1 MSDIIRLLPDSVANL
16 IAAGEVV
23 QRPASVVKE
32 LIENSVDAGATQIQ
46 LIVKDAGRTLVQVI
60 DNGCGMSPTDAR
72 MAFERH
78 ATSKIVK
85 AEDLFTLMTM
95 GFRGEALP
103 TVAAVA
109 DIDMRTMTNDATVGT
124 RLIITDNKVESQQP
138 EACVPG
144 TNIMVKNIFNRL
156 PARRKFL
163 KRDAV
168 ELSHIVHEF
177 ERMALVNPDIE
188 FTLINNGAVMH
199 KLAKAPLKQRIADLF
214 GKSVGHQLIPV
225 ETDTSLVK
233 ISGFVGLPEN
243 ARRRNALQYFFVNGR
258 NMRHP
263 YFHRAVMQCY
273 DHLIA
278 ADAHPVYFLKFD
290 VDPTTIDV
298 NISPTKNE
306 IKFENEQAI
315 WQILTAAIR
324 ESLGRFNAVP
334 AIDFDQANA
343 PEIPAFDPAAT
354 NANAAITIDTSYN
367 PFNSAYR
374 SEMGGMSGSP
384 IGSSSAPSR
393 MGASSHT
400 AVNRA
405 STDWDKLYQ
414 SFESARDDG
423 SQAAPSALNNELDQP
438 HIESTLDLDQS
449 TSATSLLQLRNRYI
463 VTPASTGLMV
473 IDQHRAHERILYEQY
488 LNLVESG
495 EMATQRLIFPERLDL
510 TVAQSVMLE
519 SIASQIQA
527 MGFDISSLGG
537 NSWAINGQPA
547 PLDKGN
553 PVETLM
559 TMLDDFTTTGIDPSQ
574 DLHSRV
580 AQAMARAAAIRPGQS
595 LTTDEM
601 ERLLSDLLKL
611 STPNYTADGRTII
624 AIIPHSDISKLFE

>member
-1 MSDIIRLLPDSVANL
+1 MPDIIRLLPDSVANL

-32 LIENSVDAGATQIQ
+32 LVENSVDAGATQIQ
-46 LIVKDAGRTLVQVI
+46 LIIKDAGRTLVQVI

-78 ATSKIVK
+78 ATSKIGK
-85 AEDLFTLMTM
+85 ADDLFTLMTM

-109 DIDMRTMTNDATVGT
+109 DIDMRTMTSDATVGT

-177 ERMALVNPDIE
+177 ERLALVNPDIE
-188 FTLINNGAVMH
+188 FTLINNGVVMH

-334 AIDFDQANA
+334 AIDFDLTNA

-374 SEMGGMSGSP
+374 SEMGGMSGST
-384 IGSSSAPSR
+384 ISA
-393 MGASSHT
+393 T
-400 AVNRA
+400 N
-405 STDWDKLYQ
+405 WDKLYQ
-414 SFESARDDG
+414 SFERARDDG
-423 SQAAPSALNNELDQP
+423 FQTAPSALNNDLDQP
-438 HIESTLDLDQS
+438 HSEATLDLDQPP
-449 TSATSLLQLRNRYI
+449 SATSLLQLRNRYI

-495 EMATQRLIFPERLDL
+495 EMATQRLIFPERFDL

-519 SIASQIQA
+519 SIAGQIQA

-547 PLDKGN
+547 PLDKVN

-580 AQAMARAAAIRPGQS
+580 AQAMAGAAAIRPGQS

-611 STPNYTADGRTII
+611 STPNHTADGRTII

>member
-1 MSDIIRLLPDSVANL
+1 MEDKIRLLPDSVANL

-32 LIENSVDAGATQIQ
+32 LVENSIDAGATEVQ
-46 LIVKDAGRTLVQVI
+46 LIIKDAGRTLVQVI
-60 DNGCGMSPTDAR
+60 DNGCGMSATDAR

-109 DIDMRTMTNDATVGT
+109 DIDLRTMPHGESVGT
-124 RLIITDNKVESQQP
+124 RLIITDNKVESQSP

-177 ERMALVNPDIE
+177 ERLALVNPGVE
-188 FTLINNGAVMH
+188 FTLMHNGTVMH
-199 KLAKAPLKQRIADLF
+199 KLGKAPLKQRIADLF

-233 ISGFVGLPEN
+233 VTGFVGLPEH

-273 DHLIA
+273 DNLISPE
-278 ADAHPVYFLKFD
+278 AHPVYFLNFE

-324 ESLGRFNAVP
+324 ESLGRYNATP
-334 AIDFDQANA
+334 AIDFDQVNA
-343 PEIPAFDPAAT
+343 PDIPAFDPKGHGG
-354 NANAAITIDTSYN
+354 NASIELDMTYN
-367 PFNSAYR
+367 PFNTAYT
-374 SEMGGMSGSP
+374 SEMGGLSGSVIKNAGAHSTAHP
-384 IGSSSAPSR
+384 SA
-393 MGASSHT
+393 A
-400 AVNRA
+400 NIRA
-405 STDWDKLYQ
+405 NAQRHLNDWDKLYADFQ
-414 SFESARDDG
+414 RDAEDIP
-423 SQAAPSALNNELDQP
+423 ATAPSAINDVEMSALNL
-438 HIESTLDLDQS
+438 ESEPMT
-449 TSATSLLQLRNRYI
+449 ASLLQLRNRYI
-463 VTPASTGLMV
+463 VSPSSTGLMV
-473 IDQHRAHERILYEQY
+473 VDQHRAHERVLYEQY
-488 LNLVESG
+488 LNMVESG
-495 EMATQRLIFPERLDL
+495 TMATQRLIFPESVDL
-510 TVAQSVMLE
+510 TVGQSVMLE
-519 SIASQIQA
+519 SILDQIQT
-527 MGFDISSLGG
+527 MGFDISPLGG

-547 PLDKGN
+547 ALDKAN
-553 PVETLM
+553 PRETL
-559 TMLDDFTTTGIDPSQ
+559 LAIIDDFSTTGIDPSQ
-574 DLHSRV
+574 DQYSRV
-580 AQAMARAAAIRPGQS
+580 AQSMARAAAIRPGQV
-595 LTTDEM
+595 LTHEEM

-611 STPNYTADGRTII
+611 STPNYTPDGRTVIS
-624 AIIPHSDISKLFE
+624 IIPIADIARRFE

>member
-1 MSDIIRLLPDSVANL
+1 MEDKIRLLPDSVANL

-32 LIENSVDAGATQIQ
+32 LVENSIDAGATEVQ
-46 LIVKDAGRTLVQVI
+46 LIIKDAGRTLVQVI
-60 DNGCGMSPTDAR
+60 DNGCGMSATDAR

-109 DIDMRTMTNDATVGT
+109 DIDLRTMPHDESVGT
-124 RLIITDNKVESQQP
+124 RLIITDNKVESQTP

-177 ERMALVNPDIE
+177 ERLALVNPGVE
-188 FTLINNGAVMH
+188 FTLMHNGTVMH
-199 KLAKAPLKQRIADLF
+199 KLGKAPLKQRIADLF

-233 ISGFVGLPEN
+233 VTGFVGLPEH

-273 DHLIA
+273 DNLISPE
-278 ADAHPVYFLKFD
+278 AHPVYFLNFE

-324 ESLGRFNAVP
+324 ESLGRYNAAP
-334 AIDFDQANA
+334 AIDFDQVNA
-343 PEIPAFDPAAT
+343 PDIPAFDPTGHAG
-354 NANAAITIDTSYN
+354 NANIELDMNYN
-367 PFNSAYR
+367 PFNAAYS
-374 SEMGGMSGSP
+374 SEMGGLAGST
-384 IGSSSAPSR
+384 INNGGTTSAVRPSAANNR
-393 MGASSHT
+393 
-400 AVNRA
+400 VNTHRNLN
-405 STDWDKLYQ
+405 DWDKLYADFQ
-414 SFESARDDG
+414 RGGEDVPSL
-423 SQAAPSALNNELDQP
+423 PSAINEV
-438 HIESTLDLDQS
+438 EVSTLSLEAEP
-449 TSATSLLQLRNRYI
+449 ATTALLQLRNRYI
-463 VTPASTGLMV
+463 VSPSSTGLMV
-473 IDQHRAHERILYEQY
+473 VDQHRAHERVLYEQY
-488 LNLVESG
+488 LNRVESG
-495 EMATQRLIFPERLDL
+495 TMATQRLIFPESVDL
-510 TVAQSVMLE
+510 TVGQSVMLE
-519 SIASQIQA
+519 SILDQVQA
-527 MGFDISSLGG
+527 MGFDISPLGG

-547 PLDKGN
+547 ALDKAN
-553 PVETLM
+553 PRETL
-559 TMLDDFTTTGIDPSQ
+559 LAIVDDFSATGIDPSQ
-574 DLHSRV
+574 DLYSRV
-580 AQAMARAAAIRPGQS
+580 AQAMARAAAIRPGQV
-595 LTTDEM
+595 LTQEEM

-611 STPNYTADGRTII
+611 STPNYTPDGRTVI
-624 AIIPHSDISKLFE
+624 AIIPIADIGRLFE

>member
-1 MSDIIRLLPDSVANL
+1 MEDKIRLLPDAVANL

-32 LIENSVDAGATQIQ
+32 LVENSIDAGATEVQ
-46 LIVKDAGRTLVQVI
+46 LIVKDAGRTLIQVI

-109 DIDMRTMTNDATVGT
+109 DIDLRSMPHDEAIGT
-124 RLIITDNKVESQQP
+124 RLIITDNKVESQSP
-138 EACVPG
+138 EVCVPG
-144 TNIMVKNIFNRL
+144 TNIMVKNIFSRL

-177 ERMALVNPDIE
+177 ERLALVNPGVE
-188 FTLINNGAVMH
+188 FTLMHNGSVMH
-199 KLAKAPLKQRIADLF
+199 KLGKAPLKQRIADLF

-233 ISGFVGLPEN
+233 INGFVGLPEH

-273 DHLIA
+273 DNLIQT
-278 ADAHPVYFLKFD
+278 DMHPVYFLNFE

-324 ESLGRFNAVP
+324 ESLGRYNAAP
-334 AIDFDQANA
+334 AIDFNVDDA
-343 PEIPAFDPAAT
+343 PDIPAFDPK
-354 NANAAITIDTSYN
+354 ANIGGVAIEIDPSYN
-367 PFNSAYR
+367 PFNSPYQ
-374 SEMGGMSGSP
+374 SEMGGQSGSA
-384 IGSSSAPSR
+384 I
-393 MGASSHT
+393 
-400 AVNRA
+400 NRIYRGGVA
-405 STDWDKLYQ
+405 QGVYVREKSPRGLSDWDKLYADFQ
-414 SFESARDDG
+414 RGAETSTVAIAS
-423 SQAAPSALNNELDQP
+423 SALNDISEASFNLNAEG
-438 HIESTLDLDQS
+438 T
-449 TSATSLLQLRNRYI
+449 TTALLQLRNRYI
-463 VTPASTGLMV
+463 VSPSSTGLMV
-473 IDQHRAHERILYEQY
+473 VDQHRAHERVLYEQY
-488 LNLVESG
+488 LTMVEG
-495 EMATQRLIFPERLDL
+495 GQMATQRLIFPESVEL

-519 SIASQIQA
+519 SILAQLA
-527 MGFDISSLGG
+527 VMGFDLSPLG
-537 NSWAINGQPA
+537 NNTWSINGQPA
-547 PLDKGN
+547 ALDKAN
-553 PVETLM
+553 PKEAL
-559 TMLDDFTTTGIDPSQ
+559 LAIIDDFSATGIDPSQ
-574 DLHSRV
+574 DLFSRV
-580 AQAMARAAAIRPGQS
+580 AQSMARAAAIRPGQV
-595 LTTDEM
+595 LTQEEM

-611 STPNYTADGRTII
+611 STPNYTPDGRTVIS
-624 AIIPHSDISKLFE
+624 IIPMTDISRQFE

>member
-1 MSDIIRLLPDSVANL
+1 MADIIRLLPDSVANL

-32 LIENSVDAGATQIQ
+32 LVENSVDAGATQIQ

-78 ATSKIVK
+78 ATSKIGK
-85 AEDLFTLMTM
+85 ADDLFTLMTM

-109 DIDMRTMTNDATVGT
+109 DIDMRTMTSDATVGT

-177 ERMALVNPDIE
+177 ERLALVNPDIE

-334 AIDFDQANA
+334 AIDFDQTNA

-374 SEMGGMSGSP
+374 SEMGGMSGST
-384 IGSSSAPSR
+384 IA
-393 MGASSHT
+393 AT
-400 AVNRA
+400 N
-405 STDWDKLYQ
+405 WDKLYQ

-423 SQAAPSALNNELDQP
+423 SHTAPSALNNDLDQP
-438 HIESTLDLDQS
+438 HSEATLDLDQPP
-449 TSATSLLQLRNRYI
+449 SATSLLQLRNRYI

-473 IDQHRAHERILYEQY
+473 IDQHRAHERILYEKY

-495 EMATQRLIFPERLDL
+495 EMATQRLIFPESFDL

-519 SIASQIQA
+519 SIAGQIQA

-547 PLDKGN
+547 PLDKVN

-580 AQAMARAAAIRPGQS
+580 AQAMAGAAAIRPGQS

-611 STPNYTADGRTII
+611 STPNHTADGRTII